1 MAKVYSFLE
10 DMKKYIV
17 DGLNADADISNT
29 YGIVGYDANTKG
41 HTPTKT
47 EVQFQIMDNN
57 EVERYTSFDGANVY
71 GIPLQITVWAFAM
84 KLAGKMESPR
94 IVSIKLGEKII
105 RQLEALRVVDA
116 IPRVKR
122 VRLMTTSPAMPFE
135 GGDKA
140 YTTAIRCEFWVAKE

>member
-1 MAKVYSFLE
+1 MAEVYSFLE

-57 EVERYTSFDGANVY
+57 EVERYTSFEGANVY
-71 GIPLQITVWAFAM
+71 YIPLQITVYAFTM
-84 KLAGKMESPR
+84 KLAGTMTAPR
-94 IVSIKLGEKII
+94 VVSIKLGDKII
-105 RQLEALRVVDA
+105 KLLEALRVVEA
-116 IPRVKR
+116 IPRVNR

-135 GGDKA
+135 GGEKA

>member
-1 MAKVYSFLE
+1 MQVYSFYE

-17 DGLNADADISNT
+17 DGLNADADISKT

-57 EVERYTSFDGANVY
+57 EVERFTSFDGANIY
-71 GIPLQITVWAFAM
+71 YIPLQITVWAFTM
-84 KLAGKMESPR
+84 KLAGTMTAPR
-94 IVSIKLGEKII
+94 VGSVILGDKIIKLLDAVK
-105 RQLEALRVVDA
+105 VVNA
-116 IPRVKR
+116 NPRVKR
-122 VRLMTTSPAMPFE
+122 VRIMTTSPAMPFE

-140 YTTAIRCEFWVAKE
+140 YTTAIRCEFWVAKEQ

>member
-1 MAKVYSFLE
+1 MAEVYSFLE

-57 EVERYTSFDGANVY
+57 EVERYTSFNGASVY
-71 GIPLQITVWAFAM
+71 YIPLQITVWAFQM
-84 KLAGKMESPR
+84 KLDGKMESPR
-94 IVSIKLGEKII
+94 VVSIKLGGKII
-105 RQLEALRVVDA
+105 KLLEALKVVEA

-122 VRLMTTSPAMPFE
+122 VRIMTTSPAMPFE

-140 YTTAIRCEFWVAKE
+140 YTTAIRCEFWIAKE

>member
-1 MAKVYSFLE
+1 MAQVYSFLE

-41 HTPTKT
+41 HTPAKT

-57 EVERYTSFDGANVY
+57 EVERYTSFEGANIY
-71 GIPLQITVWAFAM
+71 YIPLQITVFAFQM
-84 KLAGKMESPR
+84 KLGAKIETPR
-94 IVSIKLGEKII
+94 VVSIKLGDKII
-105 RQLEALRVVDA
+105 KLLNALKVVEAN
-116 IPRVKR
+116 PRVKR
-122 VRLMTTSPAMPFE
+122 VRIMTTSPALKYE

>member
-17 DGLNADADISNT
+17 DGLNADADIPKT

-57 EVERYTSFDGANVY
+57 EVERYISFEGANVY
-71 GIPLQITVWAFAM
+71 YIPLQIVVFAFRM
-84 KLAGKMESPR
+84 KLGAEIETPR
-94 IVSIKLGEKII
+94 VVSIKLGDKII
-105 RQLEALRVVDA
+105 KLLDALKVVEAN
-116 IPRVKR
+116 PRVKR
-122 VRLMTTSPAMPFE
+122 VRIMTTSPAMPFD

>member
-1 MAKVYSFLE
+1 MAQMYSFLE

-57 EVERYTSFDGANVY
+57 EVERYTSFEGVNVY
-71 GIPLQITVWAFAM
+71 YIPLQITVWAFQM
-84 KLAGKMESPR
+84 KLAGTMTSPR
-94 IVSIKLGEKII
+94 VASIKLGDKII
-105 RQLEALRVVDA
+105 KQLEALKVVEA

-122 VRLMTTSPAMPFE
+122 VRIITTSPAMPFE

-140 YTTAIRCEFWVAKE
+140 YTTAIRCEFWVAKQ

>member
-1 MAKVYSFLE
+1 MYSFLE

-47 EVQFQIMDNN
+47 EIQFQIMDNN
-57 EVERYTSFDGANVY
+57 EVERYTSFEGANIY
-71 GIPLQITVWAFAM
+71 YIPLQITVYAFQM
-84 KLAGKMESPR
+84 KLATKMESPR

-105 RQLEALRVVDA
+105 KQLEALRVVES

>member
-1 MAKVYSFLE
+1 MAQVYSFLE

-57 EVERYTSFDGANVY
+57 EVERYTSFEGANVY
-71 GIPLQITVWAFAM
+71 YIPLQITVWAFQM
-84 KLAGKMESPR
+84 KLAGTMTSPR
-94 IVSIKLGEKII
+94 VDSIKLGDKII
-105 RQLEALRVVDA
+105 NQLEALKVVEA
-116 IPRVKR
+116 LPIVKR
-122 VRLMTTSPAMPFE
+122 VRIMTTSPAMPFE

>member
-1 MAKVYSFLE
+1 MAKMYSFLE

-57 EVERYTSFDGANVY
+57 EVERYTSFEGANIY
-71 GIPLQITVWAFAM
+71 YIPLQITVWAFQM
-84 KLAGKMESPR
+84 KLAGTMTSPR
-94 IVSIKLGEKII
+94 VASIKLGDKII
-105 RQLEALRVVDA
+105 KQLEALKVVEA

-140 YTTAIRCEFWVAKE
+140 YTTAIRCEFWVAKQ

>member
-1 MAKVYSFLE
+1 MAQMYSFLE

-57 EVERYTSFDGANVY
+57 EVERYTSFEGANVY
-71 GIPLQITVWAFAM
+71 YIPLQITVWAFQM
-84 KLAGKMESPR
+84 KLAGTMTSPR
-94 IVSIKLGEKII
+94 VASIKLGDKII
-105 RQLEALRVVDA
+105 KQLEALKVVEA

-122 VRLMTTSPAMPFE
+122 VRIMTTSPAMPFE

>member
-1 MAKVYSFLE
+1 MYSFLE

-17 DGLNADADISNT
+17 DGLNADTDISNT

-47 EVQFQIMDNN
+47 EVQFQIMDSN
-57 EVERYTSFDGANVY
+57 EVERYTSFEGANIY
-71 GIPLQITVWAFAM
+71 YIPLQITVWAFQM
-84 KLAGKMESPR
+84 KLAGTMTSPR
-94 IVSIKLGEKII
+94 VVSIKLADKII
-105 RQLEALRVVDA
+105 KQLEALKVVEA

-122 VRLMTTSPAMPFE
+122 VRIMTTSPAMPFE

>member
-1 MAKVYSFLE
+1 MYSFLE

-29 YGIVGYDANTKG
+29 YGIVGYDADTKG

-57 EVERYTSFDGANVY
+57 EVERYTSFEGANIY
-71 GIPLQITVWAFAM
+71 YIPLQIVVFAFQM
-84 KLAGKMESPR
+84 KLGAKIETPR
-94 IVSIKLGEKII
+94 VASIKLGDKII
-105 RQLEALRVVDA
+105 KLLDALKVVEAN
-116 IPRVKR
+116 PRVKR
-122 VRLMTTSPAMPFE
+122 VHIMTTSPAMPFE
-135 GGDKA
+135 GGAKA

>member
-1 MAKVYSFLE
+1 MYSFLE

-57 EVERYTSFDGANVY
+57 EVERYTSFEGANVY
-71 GIPLQITVWAFAM
+71 YIPLQITVYAFTM
-84 KLAGKMESPR
+84 KLAGTMTAPR
-94 IVSIKLGEKII
+94 VVSIKLGDKII
-105 RQLEALRVVDA
+105 KLLEALRVVEA
-116 IPRVKR
+116 IPRVNR

-135 GGDKA
+135 GGEKA

>member
-57 EVERYTSFDGANVY
+57 EVERYTSFEGANVY
-71 GIPLQITVWAFAM
+71 YIPLQITVWAFQM
-84 KLAGKMESPR
+84 KLAGTMTSPR
-94 IVSIKLGEKII
+94 VVSIKLGDKII
-105 RQLEALRVVDA
+105 KQLEALKVVEA

-122 VRLMTTSPAMPFE
+122 VRVITTSPAMPFE

>member
-1 MAKVYSFLE
+1 MAQVYSFLE

-17 DGLNADADISNT
+17 DGLNADADISKT

-47 EVQFQIMDNN
+47 EVQFQIIDKN
-57 EVERYTSFDGANVY
+57 EVERYTSFGGANVY
-71 GIPLQITVWAFAM
+71 YIPLQITVYAFQM
-84 KLAGKMESPR
+84 KLNNKMESPR
-94 IVSIKLGEKII
+94 IVSMKLGDKII
-105 RQLEALRVVDA
+105 KQLEALRVVEA

-140 YTTAIRCEFWVAKE
+140 YTTAIRCEFWVAKQ

>member
-1 MAKVYSFLE
+1 MTKMYSFLE
-10 DMKKYIV
+10 DVKKYIV

-57 EVERYTSFDGANVY
+57 EVERYTSFEGANVY
-71 GIPLQITVWAFAM
+71 YIPLQITVWAFQM
-84 KLAGKMESPR
+84 KLAGTMTSPR
-94 IVSIKLGEKII
+94 VVSIKLGDKII
-105 RQLEALRVVDA
+105 KQLEALRVVQA

>member
-1 MAKVYSFLE
+1 MAQVYSFLE

-57 EVERYTSFDGANVY
+57 EVERYTSFEGANVY
-71 GIPLQITVWAFAM
+71 YIPLQITVWAFQM

-94 IVSIKLGEKII
+94 VVSIKLGDKII
-105 RQLEALRVVDA
+105 KQLEALKVVEA

-122 VRLMTTSPAMPFE
+122 VRIMTTSPAMPFE

-140 YTTAIRCEFWVAKE
+140 YTTAIRCEFWVAKQ

>member
-1 MAKVYSFLE
+1 MAQVYNFLE

-57 EVERYTSFDGANVY
+57 EVERYTSFEGANIY
-71 GIPLQITVWAFAM
+71 YIPLQITVWAFQM
-84 KLAGKMESPR
+84 KLAGTMTSPR
-94 IVSIKLGEKII
+94 VASIKLGDKII
-105 RQLEALRVVDA
+105 KQLEALKVVDA

-122 VRLMTTSPAMPFE
+122 VRIMTTSPAMPFE

-140 YTTAIRCEFWVAKE
+140 YTTAIRCEFWVAKQ

>member
-1 MAKVYSFLE
+1 MAQVYSFLE

-17 DGLNADADISNT
+17 DGLNADADIPKT

-57 EVERYTSFDGANVY
+57 EVERYTSFEGANVY
-71 GIPLQITVWAFAM
+71 YIPLQITVYAFQM
-84 KLAGKMESPR
+84 KLNNKMESPR
-94 IVSIKLGEKII
+94 IISIKLGDKII
-105 RQLEALRVVDA
+105 KQLEALRVVEA

-140 YTTAIRCEFWVAKE
+140 YTTAIRCEFWVAKQ

>member
-1 MAKVYSFLE
+1 MVQVYSFYE

-17 DGLNADADISNT
+17 DGLNADADISKT

-57 EVERYTSFDGANVY
+57 EVERFTSFDGANIY
-71 GIPLQITVWAFAM
+71 YIPLQITVWAFTM
-84 KLAGKMESPR
+84 KLAGTMTVPR
-94 IVSIKLGEKII
+94 VGSVVLGDKIIKLLDAVK
-105 RQLEALRVVDA
+105 VVNA
-116 IPRVKR
+116 NPRVKR
-122 VRLMTTSPAMPFE
+122 VRIMTTSPAMPFE